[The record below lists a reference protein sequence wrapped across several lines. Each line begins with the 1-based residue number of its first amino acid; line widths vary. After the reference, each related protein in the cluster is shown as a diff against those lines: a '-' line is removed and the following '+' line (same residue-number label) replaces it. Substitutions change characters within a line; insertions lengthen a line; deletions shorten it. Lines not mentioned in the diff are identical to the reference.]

1 MDTWGISS
9 GAFLVLYVAL
19 LAGVGGLV
27 YGLRRHAV
35 REHDELRPEPSL
47 RACDVAMLNEG
58 PKLAL
63 ATAAAG
69 LRDAGALAVDG
80 DGGLVASGP
89 RPSGAQ
95 PLERW
100 LYGQVADHD
109 RFRVW
114 QLRREPV
121 LAEMRE
127 HLRELALV
135 PTRGQLAF
143 VRLQALWFV
152 PVAALGVARFD
163 AGSANGKPVG
173 FIGMLMLVAAG
184 LAIACAVGAPARTER
199 GDRVLEALRA
209 DDHEATPA
217 APAGALALS
226 GATSLWAADAGL
238 AAAIG
243 LPRESGGGGWFGG
256 DGGGCGGGGCGGGC
270 GGGG

>member
-19 LAGVGGLV
+19 LAGAGALV
-27 YGLRRHAV
+27 YALRRTAV
-35 REHDELRPEPSL
+35 RDDGELRLEPDL
-47 RACDVAMLNEG
+47 QACEVAMLNEG

-69 LRDAGALAVDG
+69 LRDAGALAVDA
-80 DGGLVASGP
+80 DGALVVSGP
-89 RPSGAQ
+89 LPSGAH

-100 LYGQVADHD
+100 LFGQVAAGD

-121 LAEMRE
+121 LGAMRDR
-127 HLRELALV
+127 LRELGLV
-135 PTRGQLAF
+135 PTRRQLAV

-152 PVAALGVARFD
+152 SIAALGVARFD

-173 FIGMLMLVAAG
+173 FIGMLMLVAGG
-184 LAIACAVGAPARTER
+184 LAIACAVGAPARTQR
-199 GDRVLEALRA
+199 GDRVLDALRA
-209 DDHEATPA
+209 DDREAA
-217 APAGALALS
+217 LVAPAGTLALS
-226 GATSLWAADAGL
+226 GATSLWAADASL
-238 AAAIG
+238 AAAVG

-256 DGGGCGGGGCGGGC
+256 DGGGGGCGAGC
-270 GGGG
+270 GG